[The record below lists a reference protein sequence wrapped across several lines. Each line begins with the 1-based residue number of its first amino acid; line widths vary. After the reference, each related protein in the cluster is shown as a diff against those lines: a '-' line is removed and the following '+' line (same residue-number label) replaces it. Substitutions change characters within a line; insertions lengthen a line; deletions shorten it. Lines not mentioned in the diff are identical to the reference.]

1 MRTVIVTTGLV
12 LLTAA
17 VLVILYGPALGF
29 PVVENFQGGFLSG
42 LPDWALLLI
51 FAGIGLGILLV
62 WFGGRETYYHYE
74 RKKMYRGMEP
84 EGIFDFMNPPLE
96 ESSQRSRSKSKS
108 RSRSKTLSARPKTP
122 YKVGT
127 KSRSRRSKSL
137 SSVNKNYN
145 KRYRNYMGI

>member
-12 LLTAA
+12 LLMAA
-17 VLVILYGPALGF
+17 VLVILYGPSLGF

-51 FAGIGLGILLV
+51 FMGAGLGILLL

-74 RKKMYRGMEP
+74 RKKVYHGMEP
-84 EGIFDFMNPPLE
+84 EGIFEFMNPPL
-96 ESSQRSRSKSKS
+96 SGSPARSKSKS

-127 KSRSRRSKSL
+127 KQSRSRRSKSL
-137 SSVNKNYN
+137 SAVNKNYD